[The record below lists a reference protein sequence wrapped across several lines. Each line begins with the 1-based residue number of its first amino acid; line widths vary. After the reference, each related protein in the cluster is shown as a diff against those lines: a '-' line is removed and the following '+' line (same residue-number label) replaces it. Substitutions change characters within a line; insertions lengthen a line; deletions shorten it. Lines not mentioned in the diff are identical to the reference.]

1 MNTGNTLAAKQ
12 KIQRV
17 VDQLDRLL
25 REIALNI
32 HAHPE
37 LGYQEHKAVQW
48 LTAPLREAGF
58 SVETGIAGLET
69 AFMATWEG
77 APGGPTIGLLAE
89 YDALPGLGHACGHNL
104 IGTAAVGAALALKEA
119 YPDLPGKVKVIGCPA
134 EEGGGG
140 KIYMCE
146 QGVFDDL
153 DAAMMCHP
161 KNSTMVLRGGL
172 ARVSATFKFYG
183 KESHASSAPEKGI
196 SALDALVNSFVA
208 INSLR
213 QFFTDNVRIHGI
225 VTKGGDAPNIVPAY
239 CEAKFLIRCATRKE
253 LEGVKQK
260 VYAAARNAAAAV
272 GARCE
277 IEEGLIYA
285 ERNNN
290 VALAQLFRNNL
301 ELMGIEVQD
310 PPKQGG
316 LGSSDIG
323 NVGQVTATIHP
334 YIKIGEAANHTP
346 EFAEEARSE
355 GGMVGLNQAAKA
367 LAMTTYDLCTNAEAL
382 QAVRQEFANWK
393 KQNSAK

>member
-1 MNTGNTLAAKQ
+1 LNTGNTLAAKQ

-172 ARVSATFKFYG
+172 ACVSATFKFYG

-196 SALDALVNSFVA
+196 SALDALMNSFVA

-213 QFFTDNVRIHGI
+213 QFFTDDVRIHGI

-239 CEAKFLIRCATRKE
+239 CEAEFIIRADTRKK
-253 LEGVKQK
+253 LLVVKEK
-260 VYAAARNAAAAV
+260 VYTAARNAAAAV

-334 YIKIGEAANHTP
+334 YFKIGEATNHTP